1 MGRVVSRRWGFGV
14 GRGERQG
21 EGRAGKLQSDAVKRQ
36 SGNERNEVGKL
47 TCVGLSGA
55 RGTIVRSKFGR
66 CASQAF
72 FPRCPALCL
81 SGENAQTAADWSLS

>member
-1 MGRVVSRRWGFGV
+1 M
-14 GRGERQG
+14 
-21 EGRAGKLQSDAVKRQ
+21 KK
-36 SGNERNEVGKL
+36 RNEVGKL

-72 FPRCPALCL
+72 FPRCPALSSFGLCECANGGRL
-81 SGENAQTAADWSLS
+81 VVIVMRVLGWAGERRSEVCDGWWRSENEV